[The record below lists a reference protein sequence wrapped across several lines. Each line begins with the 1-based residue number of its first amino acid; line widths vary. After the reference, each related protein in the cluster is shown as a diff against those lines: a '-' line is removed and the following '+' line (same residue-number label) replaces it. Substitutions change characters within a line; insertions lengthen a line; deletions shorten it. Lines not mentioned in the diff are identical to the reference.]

1 VTWDYKRDIE
11 AINRSIGF
19 HTFEGQCVLI
29 TGGAGFLG
37 SWMCDVLVSQGAEVI
52 CIDNLASGLKSNIAH
67 LLDLGNFR
75 FIEHDISEPIAI
87 EEKLDL
93 VVHMA
98 SRASPFEFEHYP
110 IEILKANTIG
120 LMNSLEVAK
129 KNQARLLYTSTS
141 ETYGNP
147 LVVPTPE
154 SYYGNVNAIGP
165 RGCYDEAKRC
175 GEAYVTAYKNQ
186 YGLDTRIARIF
197 NTYGPRMRFDG
208 IYGRAIPRFIDQA
221 LQGRPITVFGDGS
234 QTRSFTYL
242 TDQIEGLLKLASK
255 EEAKGSVVNIGN
267 DLETTVLEMAK
278 KVLEITGSRSEITFH
293 QLPKDDP
300 LRRKPIIT
308 RAREILGWEPKVP
321 LEVGL
326 ARTIEW
332 YKSAEFGVAKEH
344 PAEVLGM

>member
-1 VTWDYKRDIE
+1 VVWDYRREIE
-11 AINRSIGF
+11 AIQSSLGDIS
-19 HTFEGQCVLI
+19 FEGQKVLI

-37 SWMCDVLVSQGAEVI
+37 SWMCDVLAQQGAEVI
-52 CIDNLASGLKSNIAH
+52 CLDNLASGLKSNVAH
-67 LLDLGNFR
+67 LLNSEKFR
-75 FIEHDISEPIAI
+75 FIEHDISESLSF
-87 EEKLDL
+87 EENLDL

-110 IEILKANTIG
+110 LEILKANTIG
-120 LMNSLEVAK
+120 LMNSLEIAK
-129 KNQARLLYTSTS
+129 KNEARLLYTSTS

-147 LVVPTPE
+147 QVVPTPE

-186 YGLDTRIARIF
+186 YGLDTRMARIF

-221 LQGRPITVFGDGS
+221 LHDRPITVFGDGS

-242 TDQIEGLLKLASK
+242 TDQKEGLLKLASEK
-255 EEAKGSVVNIGN
+255 AAKGSVVNIGN
-267 DLETTVLEMAK
+267 DKETTILEMAK

-293 QLPKDDP
+293 PLPKDDP

-308 RAREILGWEPKVP
+308 RAKEILGWEPKVP
-321 LEVGL
+321 LEDGL

-332 YKSAEFGVAKEH
+332 YKSAEFGKAK
-344 PAEVLGM
+344 GQ

>member
-1 VTWDYKRDIE
+1 MIWDHKREVEAIEKNLRDI
-11 AINRSIGF
+11 S
-19 HTFEGQCVLI
+19 FEDQRVLI

-37 SWMCDVLVSQGAEVI
+37 SCMCDVLVSQEAEVI
-52 CIDNLASGLKSNIAH
+52 CVDNLASGLKSNVAH
-67 LLDLGNFR
+67 LLDLENFR
-75 FIEHDISEPIAI
+75 FIEHDVSDPIFI

-110 IEILKANTIG
+110 LEILKANTIG
-120 LMNSLEVAK
+120 LMNSLEIAK

-147 LVVPTPE
+147 QVVPTPE

-186 YGLDTRIARIF
+186 FGLDTRMARIF

-208 IYGRAIPRFIDQA
+208 IYGRAIPRFINQA
-221 LQGRPITVFGDGS
+221 LHGRPITVFGDGS

-242 TDQIEGLLKLASK
+242 TDQIEGLLKLASR

-267 DLETTVLEMAK
+267 DLETTIFEMAK

-293 QLPKDDP
+293 PLPKDDP
-300 LRRKPIIT
+300 LRRKPVIT
-308 RAREILGWEPKVP
+308 RAREILGWVPKVP
-321 LEVGL
+321 LEDGL
-326 ARTIEW
+326 ARTIDW
-332 YKSAEFGVAKEH
+332 YKSAEIEITKGQ
-344 PAEVLGM
+344 